1 MEKRILSSAHE
12 IRANKT
18 GDRMSVS
25 GYAARYNVL
34 SHRLKPGFKERI
46 APGAFDRILAT
57 KPDVVALFNHNPDQV
72 LGRTTSGT
80 LRLNADKVGLAF
92 ELDLPNTTIGR
103 DVYESVKRGDLNGC
117 SFAFG
122 VGQRM
127 DEFSEEDEDDDEGMY
142 RALKRK
148 VKQIVRTIRDFAN
161 LMDISIVTTPAYPG
175 TSVDARYELVA
186 AECRSRV
193 ESFHKP
199 SQNTSKRWAD
209 MCTRMGA
216 SDTVSF
222 ETAVEQCKLR
232 TRRRR
237 ELFNQ
242 I

>member
-1 MEKRILSSAHE
+1 MEKRILSNAHE

-34 SHRLKPGFKERI
+34 SHMLKPGFKERI
-46 APGAFDRILAT
+46 ASGAFDRVLAT

-103 DVYESVKRGDLNGC
+103 DVYESVKRNDLNGC
-117 SFAFG
+117 SFAFALG
-122 VGQRM
+122 ERM
-127 DEFSEEDEDDDEGMY
+127 DEFSEEDEDEDERGLY
-142 RALKRK
+142 SSIKRK
-148 VKQIVRTIRDFAN
+148 AKQIIRTIRNFKQ
-161 LMDISIVTTPAYPG
+161 LLDISIVTTPAYPG
-175 TSVDARYELVA
+175 TSVDARHELVA

-209 MCTRMGA
+209 MCARMGA
-216 SDTVSF
+216 SSTVSF
-222 ETAVEQCKLR
+222 E
-232 TRRRR
+232 
-237 ELFNQ
+237 
-242 I
+242 